1 MNWKA
6 IFFDLDGTLVQ
17 TSPEIADATNDT
29 LRYFGWPEVSQAQVD
44 GWIGQGTRELLILAL
59 AHVKQKDVEQ
69 VRKGAHLKEALPIFD
84 RYYQQRCGTRSVL
97 YPHVRE
103 VLKTLRER
111 GCKLAVV
118 TNKEG
123 RYTDTVLKAHDL
135 TDSFDL
141 VVSGDTFSTKKPD
154 PVGVLHGLSLW
165 DIDKSDALFV
175 GDSSIDAAT
184 GRNAGLQVWLLP
196 YGYNMGQPVEACQPD
211 RVIADFSDLI

>member
-17 TSPEIADATNDT
+17 TSPEIADATNDA

-44 GWIGQGTRELLILAL
+44 GWIGLGTRELLILAL
-59 AHVKQKDVEQ
+59 AHVTQQSVEQ
-69 VRKGAHLKEALPIFD
+69 VRTGADLKEALPIFD

-103 VLKTLRER
+103 VLRALRAW

-135 TDSFDL
+135 TDKFDL
-141 VVSGDTFSTKKPD
+141 VISGDTFSTKKPD

-165 DIDKSDALFV
+165 RIDKSEALFV
-175 GDSSIDAAT
+175 GDSSIDATTA
-184 GRNAGLQVWLLP
+184 RNAGLKVWLLP
-196 YGYNMGQPVEACQPD
+196 YGYNMGQPVQACQPD
-211 RVIADFSDLI
+211 RVIGDFSHLL

>member
-97 YPHVRE
+97 YPHVRG

-165 DIDKSDALFV
+165 DIDKSDAVFV

>member
-6 IFFDLDGTLVQ
+6 VFFDLDGTLVQ

-59 AHVKQKDVEQ
+59 AQVMQQSLAQ
-69 VRKGAHLKEALPIFD
+69 VRQGADLKDALPIFD

-103 VLKTLRER
+103 VLQVLRAR
-111 GCKLAVV
+111 ACKLAVV

-123 RYTDTVLKAHDL
+123 RYTDTVLQAHGLKDA
-135 TDSFDL
+135 FDL
-141 VVSGDTFSTKKPD
+141 VVSGDTFSSKKPD
-154 PVGVLHGLSLW
+154 PVGVLLGLSLW
-165 DIDKSDALFV
+165 GVDKSEALFV

-196 YGYNMGQPVEACQPD
+196 YGYNMGEPVEACQPD
-211 RVIADFSDLI
+211 RVIVDFSELL

>member
-17 TSPEIADATNDT
+17 TSPEIADATNDA

-59 AHVKQKDVEQ
+59 AHVAQQPVEQ
-69 VRKGAHLKEALPIFD
+69 VRKGADLKEVLPIFD

-165 DIDKSDALFV
+165 GVDKSEALFV

>member
-59 AHVKQKDVEQ
+59 ANVKHKDVDQ

-103 VLKTLRER
+103 VLKTLRAR

-154 PVGVLHGLSLW
+154 PVGVLHGLNLW
-165 DIDKSDALFV
+165 GADKSEALFV

-196 YGYNMGQPVEACQPD
+196 YGYNMGQPVEACLPD
-211 RVIADFSDLI
+211 RVIADFSELL

>member
-6 IFFDLDGTLVQ
+6 NFFDLDGTLVQ

-165 DIDKSDALFV
+165 DIDKRDALFV

>member
-44 GWIGQGTRELLILAL
+44 GWIGQGTHELLILAL
-59 AHVKQKDVEQ
+59 AQVMQQHLAQ
-69 VRKGAHLKEALPIFD
+69 VRQGPDLKHALPIFD

-103 VLKTLRER
+103 VLQALRSR

-154 PVGVLHGLSLW
+154 PVGVLHGLSQW
-165 DIDKSDALFV
+165 GVDKSEALFV

-196 YGYNMGQPVEACQPD
+196 YGYNMGEPVEACQPD
-211 RVIADFSDLI
+211 RVIADFSELL

>member
-17 TSPEIADATNDT
+17 TSPESADATNDT

-165 DIDKSDALFV
+165 AADKSEALFV

-211 RVIADFSDLI
+211 RVIADFSHLL

>member
-59 AHVKQKDVEQ
+59 AHVTQKEVEQ
-69 VRKGAHLKEALPIFD
+69 VRKGADLKEALPIFD

-141 VVSGDTFSTKKPD
+141 VVSGDTFSSKKPD

-165 DIDKSDALFV
+165 GVDKSAALFV

-211 RVIADFSDLI
+211 RVIADFSHLL

>member
-135 TDSFDL
+135 TDQFDL
-141 VVSGDTFSTKKPD
+141 VVSGDTYSNKKPD

-165 DIDKSDALFV
+165 GIDKSEALFV

-211 RVIADFSDLI
+211 RVIADFSELL

>member
-29 LRYFGWPEVSQAQVD
+29 LRNFGWPDVSQAQVD

-97 YPHVRE
+97 YPHVRQ